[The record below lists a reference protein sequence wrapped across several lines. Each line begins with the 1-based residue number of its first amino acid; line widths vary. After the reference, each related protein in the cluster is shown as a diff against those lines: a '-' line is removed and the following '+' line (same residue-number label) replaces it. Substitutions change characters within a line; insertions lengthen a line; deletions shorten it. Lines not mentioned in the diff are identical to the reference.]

1 MNNRPWFALFVLL
14 PMLALASDQES
25 VPPIIDMHLHAYP
38 ADRFGPPPVAICAP
52 FRIFP
57 TWNTASQGQSVMA
70 AAGKPY
76 CDRPL
81 HSPATDDALRQ
92 ETVRILERHNIV
104 GVISGKPGDVRA
116 WRESAPDR
124 LIPGLELFGP
134 GVDVSPDDVRRLHAD
149 GELKVLAEVVGQY
162 AGIGP
167 KDPKMA
173 PFWALAEELDLPVGI
188 HIHPGPPGISYL
200 GGATQGLT
208 NPLDLEDILI
218 EYPKLRIYVIHAG
231 WPQLDDMLTLMYTHP
246 QVHVDIGAL
255 VNIHPRPDF
264 YRYLEAIIDAGF
276 GKRVMFS
283 SDQMIWPELIER
295 AIESI
300 EQAPFLN
307 EEQRRDIFYN
317 NAARFLRLGDDWT
330 RYREESSS
338 VRSFLPDLT
347 DWGGNFLS
355 QSWDGQRTHQ

>member
-1 MNNRPWFALFVLL
+1 MNERRLLALFIVL
-14 PMLALASDQES
+14 PMLALAGDRDSA
-25 VPPIIDMHLHAYP
+25 PPIIDMHLHAYP
-38 ADRFGPPPVAICAP
+38 VDRFGPPPVAICAP

-57 TWNTASQGQSVMA
+57 TWNTASRGQGVMA

-76 CDRPL
+76 CDQPL
-81 HSPATDDALRQ
+81 YSPTTDNALREQ
-92 ETVRILERHNIV
+92 TIRILERHNIV
-104 GVISGKPGDVRA
+104 GVISGTPEDVRA

-124 LIPGLELFGP
+124 LIPGLELFGR
-134 GVDVSPDDVRRLHAD
+134 GVDVAPDDLRRLHAD

-188 HIHPGPPGISYL
+188 HIHPGPPGTPYM

-208 NPLDLEDILI
+208 RPLDLDDILL
-218 EYPKLRIYVIHAG
+218 EYPNLRIYVIHAG

-255 VNIHPRPDF
+255 VNIHPRADF
-264 YRYLEAIIDAGF
+264 HRYLKAIIEAGF
-276 GKRVMFS
+276 GKRVLFS

-295 AIESI
+295 AVESV

-317 NAARFLRLGDDWT
+317 NAARFLRLDDD
-330 RYREESSS
+330 
-338 VRSFLPDLT
+338 RSP
-347 DWGGNFLS
+347 
-355 QSWDGQRTHQ
+355 